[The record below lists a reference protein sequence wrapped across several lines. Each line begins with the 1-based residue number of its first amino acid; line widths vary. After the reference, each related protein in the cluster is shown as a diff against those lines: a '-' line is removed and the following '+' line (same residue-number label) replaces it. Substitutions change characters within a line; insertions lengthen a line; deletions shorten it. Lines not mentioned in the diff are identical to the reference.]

1 MDDKAMKSL
10 MVENEFMWPL
20 QPPASRKGFHF
31 IVDSKAQLA
40 EEKKFSAKNLTT
52 EKIGKRIEKYS
63 IGKTIGSGSTGKVAI
78 KIIMRDN
85 EIKSMTAREVR
96 IQREVVLMRLMDH
109 PNIVKFHDIVATDD
123 LYFMISEYINGGQ
136 MLDFIIAHGKLRE
149 KQARRFFRQL
159 LSAISNEGIY
169 LIKRD
174 LKIENILIG
183 SDGQIKLIDFGLA
196 NFFDVQYCLKT
207 VLVCGKVPFDDMNA
221 TILHEKI
228 KAGQVEYP
236 SYLSSDL
243 KDLLSKIIQTDPL
256 KRIPLNEIIDHPWVT
271 KYFPEPVSNFVPH
284 RLPLDSIDRDIEK
297 ELSSSLFFQYDSRY
311 INHILNAA
319 LNDWNAYSHNP
330 VVCLYFLMLER
341 NKKQLRRTSSKLLD
355 NSSLALPSQPKPSFS
370 KRFHSFSLSEKN
382 PAVTQDLDSQKPART
397 SLSDMISNKIRR
409 VTMPSKIQRPL
420 KTPEIQETKKM
431 NPEESKWDSFKGLF
445 KKNHPLTKSTNIE
458 PIQEEKLPPTRMTR
472 SHTAGSTLLNEEI
485 KREDLITGIT
495 TPLEETTD
503 SLDQT
508 HQTDQSICI
517 KNVSL
522 KGFFSVSTT
531 TTRPLK
537 DVICRIEEAIKKR
550 VRFILLSSHKD
561 YTSTKLRSMALFNHA
576 RDYFPVSINIERA
589 KELDP
594 EKSYM
599 IGYHPHGII
608 GIGCLVNFMSEANN
622 ISSIYPDHN
631 IRVATL
637 NMHFAFPIWSEYF
650 KALGFISANK
660 SSIKN
665 HLTRKCSKGKKYSVV
680 IVVGGASEALVNNRR
695 VTSLVPCL
703 SFGENDVFNQINN
716 GHGTFL
722 RKAQKWLTKIF
733 TFSLPLVYG
742 HGKLMCMPAKTP
754 ITTIK
759 LQERYMAE
767 LKAVFDEHKEKLGKN
782 LKTPLRF
789 MAHFWKPGTVAP
801 GSLIDRESEKETSE
815 SLFYNFFSSQLT
827 IEQQRQR
834 LPIYK
839 HKKEILYVV
848 DKYQVTTQI
857 PQYLYENGWC
867 DDDKVIACT
876 QPRRIAA
883 TSVAARVA
891 EECQVSLGE
900 TVGYSIR
907 FEDKTSER
915 TRIKYMT
922 DGSLFREAMMDPLLS
937 KYSVI
942 MVDEAHE
949 RSLIIKKRPE
959 LRILVSS
966 ATLDA
971 QLFCDYFT
979 TDGITGTILSVQ
991 GRTYPV
997 DVFYLQEKCLDY
1009 IECTIETIK
1018 KIHQL
1023 EGEGDVLCFMTGK
1036 DEIDAV
1042 ISTLKSD
1049 EDSYLLLLPIYAGLP
1064 VEYQFKV
1071 FEPTPKG
1078 FRKVIVATNI
1088 AEASVTIDNIVYV
1101 VDCGY
1106 NKIKIFHPET
1116 GLDTLVITRVIGRAG
1131 RLKPGKAY
1139 RLYTMEDY
1147 SSMSDNSIPEIQRS
1161 NMSSVVLQLKSLG
1174 IDNIVKFPFM
1184 SPPSSEMLWR
1194 SLEFLFSLGAIN
1206 EHGKLTKPLGEQL
1219 AELPVDP
1226 MLART
1231 VQLSS
1236 EFNVDISVQRFLL

>member
-1 MDDKAMKSL
+1 
-10 MVENEFMWPL
+10 
-20 QPPASRKGFHF
+20 
-31 IVDSKAQLA
+31 
-40 EEKKFSAKNLTT
+40 
-52 EKIGKRIEKYS
+52 
-63 IGKTIGSGSTGKVAI
+63 
-78 KIIMRDN
+78 
-85 EIKSMTAREVR
+85 
-96 IQREVVLMRLMDH
+96 
-109 PNIVKFHDIVATDD
+109 
-123 LYFMISEYINGGQ
+123 
-136 MLDFIIAHGKLRE
+136 
-149 KQARRFFRQL
+149 
-159 LSAISNEGIY
+159 
-169 LIKRD
+169 
-174 LKIENILIG
+174 
-183 SDGQIKLIDFGLA
+183 
-196 NFFDVQYCLKT
+196 
-207 VLVCGKVPFDDMNA
+207 
-221 TILHEKI
+221 
-228 KAGQVEYP
+228 
-236 SYLSSDL
+236 
-243 KDLLSKIIQTDPL
+243 
-256 KRIPLNEIIDHPWVT
+256 
-271 KYFPEPVSNFVPH
+271 
-284 RLPLDSIDRDIEK
+284 
-297 ELSSSLFFQYDSRY
+297 
-311 INHILNAA
+311 
-319 LNDWNAYSHNP
+319 
-330 VVCLYFLMLER
+330 
-341 NKKQLRRTSSKLLD
+341 
-355 NSSLALPSQPKPSFS
+355 
-370 KRFHSFSLSEKN
+370 
-382 PAVTQDLDSQKPART
+382 
-397 SLSDMISNKIRR
+397 
-409 VTMPSKIQRPL
+409 
-420 KTPEIQETKKM
+420 
-431 NPEESKWDSFKGLF
+431 
-445 KKNHPLTKSTNIE
+445 
-458 PIQEEKLPPTRMTR
+458 
-472 SHTAGSTLLNEEI
+472 
-485 KREDLITGIT
+485 
-495 TPLEETTD
+495 
-503 SLDQT
+503 
-508 HQTDQSICI
+508 
-517 KNVSL
+517 
-522 KGFFSVSTT
+522 
-531 TTRPLK
+531 
-537 DVICRIEEAIKKR
+537 
-550 VRFILLSSHKD
+550 
-561 YTSTKLRSMALFNHA
+561 
-576 RDYFPVSINIERA
+576 
-589 KELDP
+589 
-594 EKSYM
+594 
-599 IGYHPHGII
+599 
-608 GIGCLVNFMSEANN
+608 
-622 ISSIYPDHN
+622 
-631 IRVATL
+631 
-637 NMHFAFPIWSEYF
+637 
-650 KALGFISANK
+650 
-660 SSIKN
+660 
-665 HLTRKCSKGKKYSVV
+665 
-680 IVVGGASEALVNNRR
+680 
-695 VTSLVPCL
+695 
-703 SFGENDVFNQINN
+703 
-716 GHGTFL
+716 
-722 RKAQKWLTKIF
+722 
-733 TFSLPLVYG
+733 
-742 HGKLMCMPAKTP
+742 
-754 ITTIK
+754 
-759 LQERYMAE
+759 
-767 LKAVFDEHKEKLGKN
+767 
-782 LKTPLRF
+782 

-848 DKYQVTTQI
+848 DKYQVVVIVGQTGSGKTTQI

-949 RSLIIKKRPE
+949 RSLYTDLLLGLLKKIIKKRPE

-1049 EDSYLLLLPIYAGLP
+1049 EDSLYNNSGIKLLLLPIYAGLP

-1116 GLDTLVITRVIGRAG
+1116 GLDTLVITRVSRASAKQRAGRAG

-1231 VQLSS
+1231 ILASKDFYCSDDIATIVAM
-1236 EFNVDISVQRFLL
+1236 ISVQNIFVNPSGSNSKVFDAVRRKFAVEEGDHLTYLNVFRAFAQKKGSSKWCHENFLNAKALNRAVTIRNHIIKYMKRLDIPKNTCEIDTIFIRKCLVCGFFANAAKAQPDGSYKSIKDGITLHIHPNSVLFKRVPPFVIYHDVVHTTKAFMREVTAVDPEWLADLAPHYYSFSAGKFSEH